1 MKQVAQIVVLAAVL
15 FIFMGI
21 MTSDEAFAEAQK
33 ENKKNKRT
41 HCF

>member
-1 MKQVAQIVVLAAVL
+1 MKHVEQIVVLAAVL

-33 ENKKNKRT
+33 RMKK
-41 HCF
+41 